1 MHISWFDLMLL
12 VMAFGF
18 VWGGFRTG
26 LIQAVGGVVGVFLGV
41 VIASRY
47 YGSFGHALAP
57 VFGGSDIGG
66 QFTAFFI
73 LFLFVTR
80 LTGVAFMLVNKVF
93 HMIAIVPGMK
103 LVNRLGGAAFG
114 LIEASLFIGLTLQF
128 VVRLPITSNFAATI
142 DNSAVASYFLGV
154 AGWLVP
160 LFPKVLKQAQD
171 ATKAINNVLPE
182 NVNASSVGNTVN
194 AIKNTGLVK

>member
-12 VMAFGF
+12 VMALGF
-18 VWGGFRTG
+18 VWGGFKTG
-26 LIQAVGGVVGVFLGV
+26 LIQAIGGIVGVFLGII
-41 VIASRY
+41 IASRY
-47 YGSFGHALAP
+47 YGAFGHALSP

-114 LIEASLFIGLTLQF
+114 LIQASLFIGLTLQF
-128 VVRLPITSNFAATI
+128 VVRLPITGNFAATI
-142 DNSAVASYFLGV
+142 HNSVLANYFLAV

-182 NVNASSVGNTVN
+182 NVNSTLDTVKT
-194 AIKNTGLVK
+194 IKNSGLVK